1 MINPMKFARKCTE
14 CGCGMNDG
22 YVVGG
27 GVEYYCSQNC
37 LNKEFTDAE
46 WHDMVYSGDTDE
58 DGELIADTDS
68 YWTEWED
75 EDDYQYVVKDGELV
89 EID

>member
-1 MINPMKFARKCTE
+1 MKYARQCTL

-27 GVEYYCSQNC
+27 GEAYYCSQNC
-37 LNKEFTDAE
+37 LNQVYTDAE
-46 WHDMVYSGDTDE
+46 WHDMVHSGNTDD
-58 DGELIADTDS
+58 DGELIPDTDS

-75 EDDYQYVVKDGELV
+75 EDEYQYELIDGELI
-89 EID
+89 EIA